1 MNKLILSISFLFLSF
16 VSFSKN
22 VEETLTTKDIISEA
36 NSRVSNSA
44 LTVKVPKYIFSGLNT
59 NVDLVFNDPNNQK
72 LIDNNYELFF
82 IINGEDTKIHF
93 DKSGVGTFNHTFGKS
108 EDLKI
113 YFEDFSYSENLH
125 IISLWYIVI
134 PVGLLVMFLA
144 YKLFRAS
151 KKNNRATS
159 SVAKG
164 IELEITPSM
173 GEKTPEV
180 EKVKIKKVV
189 EKEEEVFA

>member
-1 MNKLILSISFLFLSF
+1 MNKLIVTISLLFLSI

-22 VEETLTTKDIISEA
+22 AEETSTKDIITEA
-36 NSRVSNSA
+36 NSRISNSA

-59 NVDLVFNDPNNQK
+59 NIDLVFNDPNNQK

-93 DKSGVGTFNHTFGKS
+93 DKSGVGTFNHTFAKS

-125 IISLWYIVI
+125 IISLWYIVT
-134 PVGLLVMFLA
+134 PVGLLVLFLG
-144 YKLFRAS
+144 YKLFRAG
-151 KKNNRATS
+151 KKNKGTAPS
-159 SVAKG
+159 AKG
-164 IELEITPSM
+164 IELQSIPANMEQTP
-173 GEKTPEV
+173 V
-180 EKVKIKKVV
+180 AEKVKIKEVV
-189 EKEEEVFA
+189 EKEEEMFA